1 MTTFFYYQFYSFAKT
16 DVVSSLKSSFISACV
31 IDVCVESSSGLL
43 LLVTSVLINSLCLPI
58 SAGI

>member
-1 MTTFFYYQFYSFAKT
+1 MTTFIYYQFYSFTKT
-16 DVVSSLKSSFISACV
+16 DVVSSLKSRFISACV
-31 IDVCVESSSGLL
+31 IDVCGESSSGLL